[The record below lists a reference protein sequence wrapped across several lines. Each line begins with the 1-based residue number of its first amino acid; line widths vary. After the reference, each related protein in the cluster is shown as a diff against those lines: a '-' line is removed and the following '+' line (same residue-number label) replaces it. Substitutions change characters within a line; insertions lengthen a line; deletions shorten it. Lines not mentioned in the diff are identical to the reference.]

1 MRAYLVPLALAASIA
16 AAPMAFAAAAQ
27 SSTGAI
33 KAYNSKA
40 HSITLA
46 DGTTYMLPANYT
58 APKLKV
64 GERVQVS
71 WEMKGNMHD
80 ATSVKL
86 VK

>member
-1 MRAYLVPLALAASIA
+1 MRSYLVPLALAASIA

-33 KAYNSKA
+33 KAYNAKA

-46 DGTTYMLPANYT
+46 DGTTYMLPANYK

-64 GERVQVS
+64 GEKVQIS
-71 WEMKGNMHD
+71 WRMKGEMHD
-80 ATSVKL
+80 ATQVKIL
-86 VK
+86 N